1 MIKTKIQYLYMVI
14 KIKDVIRIA
23 LAVNII
29 RNGQYT

>member
-1 MIKTKIQYLYMVI
+1 MKTKIQNLYMDI
-14 KIKDVIRIA
+14 KIKDVFRIA